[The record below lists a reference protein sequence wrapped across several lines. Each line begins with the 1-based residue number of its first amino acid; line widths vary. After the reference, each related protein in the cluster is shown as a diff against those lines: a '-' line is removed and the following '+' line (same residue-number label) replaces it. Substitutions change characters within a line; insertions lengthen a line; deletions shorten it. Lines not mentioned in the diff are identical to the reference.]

1 MNVFIIIFI
10 LLVFS
15 ICILCIL
22 NYIRAKKFEHILKD
36 IQDKEEQQNIVYKKM
51 LDEYVKMLSA
61 MDLNAHCYNSINE
74 EYIAMNNTFEKL
86 IERIDKVDKQYD
98 SLSEKIDKLSSKEQM
113 QVEIDTKAIL
123 DTMDATKWINKG
135 ELQK

>member
-1 MNVFIIIFI
+1 MNVLIIIFM

-15 ICILCIL
+15 ICIL
-22 NYIRAKKFEHILKD
+22 NYIRAKRFERIFNE
-36 IQDKEEQQNIVYKKM
+36 IQDKEEQRNIVYKKM

-74 EYIAMNNTFEKL
+74 EYITMNNTFEKL
-86 IERIDKVDKQYD
+86 IERIDKVEKQYD
-98 SLSEKIDKLSSKEQM
+98 SISEKIDKLLTKEQM

-123 DTMDATKWINKG
+123 DSMDITKWINK
-135 ELQK
+135 EENYK